1 MLVPQHFHP
10 HPDAVLQIPE
20 FIEFEDR
27 LENSLQR
34 DLAKMEHVRM
44 RVFHEPVNADL
55 TDMELIELKF
65 IFARRKSGCCTPRI
79 SPAELLCQSTMTIVT
94 TTSLP
99 TINPGAGLRSLNSP
113 LYSGRNPRYVFII
126 CHVKFADLKT

>member
-1 MLVPQHFHP
+1 MRLFCNVSLSSA
-10 HPDAVLQIPE
+10 DLVLQIPE

-44 RVFHEPVNADL
+44 RIFHEPVNTDL

-65 IFARRKSGCCTPRI
+65 IFARRRLTCRTFQARL
-79 SPAELLCQSTMTIVT
+79 AE
-94 TTSLP
+94 
-99 TINPGAGLRSLNSP
+99 
-113 LYSGRNPRYVFII
+113 VFS
-126 CHVKFADLKT
+126 

>member
-1 MLVPQHFHP
+1 MRLSHNNSLTNADPIS
-10 HPDAVLQIPE
+10 QIPE

-44 RVFHEPVNADL
+44 RVFHEPVNTDL

-65 IFARRKSGCCTPRI
+65 IFARRESIRYTF
-79 SPAELLCQSTMTIVT
+79 LT
-94 TTSLP
+94 TLFEV
-99 TINPGAGLRSLNSP
+99 L
-113 LYSGRNPRYVFII
+113 F
-126 CHVKFADLKT
+126 